1 MSNSYIANF
10 LKYKDFLIE
19 LIRKDIKL
27 KYRNSFLGIL
37 WSMLNPLLL
46 MIVLTIIFSS
56 VFERDIPNFPVY
68 VLIGRL
74 LYAYFA
80 ESTNFAMDSIRANG
94 QLIRKVY
101 VPKYFFPL
109 SRICSSFIVFLL
121 SFIPLLIVMLIT
133 GIHLSIVNL
142 LVIFPLL
149 YIFLICTGIG
159 LALSAITVFFQ
170 DIKHLYGVVLTL
182 LMFMTPI
189 FYPVEIIPSEYL
201 PMIKL
206 NPLFEVVQM
215 MREVLMYGSVPSL
228 QSHLICIGYG
238 FVCLIVGL
246 FLFYKAKDKFI
257 FYI

>member
-1 MSNSYIANF
+1 MSNTYITNF
-10 LKYKDFLIE
+10 IKYKDFLFE
-19 LIRKDIKL
+19 LVRKDIKL

-74 LYAYFA
+74 LYTYFA
-80 ESTNFAMDSIRANG
+80 ESTNFAMDSIRNNG

-121 SFIPLLIVMLIT
+121 SLVPLVFVMLVTGISLNFINLLI
-133 GIHLSIVNL
+133 
-142 LVIFPLL
+142 IFPLI
-149 YIFLICTGIG
+149 YIFFICTGIG

-170 DIKHLYGVVLTL
+170 DLKHLYGVILTL

-189 FYPVEIIPSEYL
+189 FYPADIIPEKYL
-201 PMIKL
+201 TIIQL

-215 MREVLMYGSVPSL
+215 MRDVLMYESIPSL
-228 QSHLICIGYG
+228 QSHLICFTYG
-238 FVCLIVGL
+238 IVCIVIGL
-246 FLFYKAKDKFI
+246 FIFYKSKDKFI